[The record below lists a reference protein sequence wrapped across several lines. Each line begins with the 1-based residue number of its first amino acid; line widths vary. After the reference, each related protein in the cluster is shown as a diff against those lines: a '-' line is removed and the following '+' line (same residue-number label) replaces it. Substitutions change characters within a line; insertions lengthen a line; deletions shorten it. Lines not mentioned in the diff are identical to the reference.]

1 MSRAASPALRIVLPL
16 AVALAAVLPFA
27 SSLANGW
34 VNWDDERNF
43 LQNPSYRGFSPDHL
57 RWMFTTF
64 HMGHYQPLAWAT
76 LGLDHVLWGMDP
88 AGYHATNLLLHAANA
103 ALASALLLAL
113 LRRAIPGDRLPR
125 EGALRLAAAAGALLF
140 AVHPL
145 RVESVAWI
153 TERRD
158 LLSAF
163 FALLALLAYLRMQ
176 EEPAARWRILSL
188 LAYALSL
195 LSKAWGVTLPAVLL
209 VLDVWPLRRFAGKE
223 PPRRVLQEKAPYLL
237 LALACAALA
246 PLAQKEAEAMR
257 PLASHTLLDRTMQA
271 AYGLVFYVRK
281 TVLPLGLSPLYE
293 LPDPLDPREPR
304 FVASALLLVAAAFV
318 LIRRRRRSP
327 APLVAAT
334 CFAIAVSPV
343 LGFLQSGPQLVADRY
358 SYLSCLPFAA
368 LAAAGLLLLG
378 RRAPL
383 ASVAAGS
390 LSLLVLGF
398 LAARQTRIWK
408 DSVSLWEHATSVEP
422 TSPIAQANLG
432 TSYDEAGRLVDAVG
446 RYRAALELR
455 PGDLKTRHS
464 LALAHAKRG
473 EFEEAIGEWKRL
485 LELQPRH
492 AEALYSL
499 GLASFRLGRSE
510 DAVGFYRRATEVDPA
525 YSTARCALAEA
536 YSRQSRTAEAIAEWE
551 KVLATDP
558 GHAGA
563 RNGLGLA
570 HLAAGR
576 LPQAEE
582 QFRAALR
589 AKPDD
594 ADSWNNLGAVLSRSN
609 REAEALECFRRALAA
624 NPSHPLARENL
635 RRRGE
640 AR

>member
-1 MSRAASPALRIVLPL
+1 
-16 AVALAAVLPFA
+16 
-27 SSLANGW
+27 
-34 VNWDDERNF
+34 
-43 LQNPSYRGFSPDHL
+43 
-57 RWMFTTF
+57 
-64 HMGHYQPLAWAT
+64 
-76 LGLDHVLWGMDP
+76 
-88 AGYHATNLLLHAANA
+88 LHAANA
-103 ALASALLLAL
+103 ALAYALLLAL
-113 LRRAIPGDRLPR
+113 FRRAIPQDRLPR
-125 EGALRLAAAAGALLF
+125 EGAFRLAAAAGALSF

-176 EEPAARWRILSL
+176 EAPAARWRVLSL
-188 LAYALSL
+188 LALALSL
-195 LSKAWGVTLPAVLL
+195 LSKAWAVTLPAILL

-223 PPRRVLQEKAPYLL
+223 PRGRVLLEKVPYLV
-237 LALACAALA
+237 LALACAAIA

-257 PLASHTLLDRTMQA
+257 PLASHTLLDRTAQA
-271 AYGLVFYVRK
+271 AYGLVFYARK
-281 TVLPLGLSPLYE
+281 TLLPLGLSPLYE
-293 LPDPLDPREPR
+293 LGDSLDAREPR
-304 FVASALLLVAAAFV
+304 FVASALLLGAAGFALIRGRRRWPAGLSAAA
-318 LIRRRRRSP
+318 
-327 APLVAAT
+327 
-334 CFAIAVSPV
+334 CYAIAVSPV

-368 LAAAGLLLLG
+368 LAAAGALRLG
-378 RRAPL
+378 SRAPL
-383 ASVAAGS
+383 ASVGAAG
-390 LSLLVLGF
+390 LSLAVLAA
-398 LAARQTRIWK
+398 LAARQTRVWK
-408 DSVSLWEHATSVEP
+408 DSVSLWEHATAVEP
-422 TSPIAQANLG
+422 TSPISQANLG
-432 TSYDEAGRLVDAVG
+432 TSYDEAGRLSDAIA
-446 RYRAALELR
+446 RYRATLELR
-455 PGDLKTRHS
+455 PGDQKTRHS

-473 EFEEAIGEWKRL
+473 EYEAAIGEWKRL

-499 GLASFRLGRSE
+499 GLASFRLGRVE
-510 DAVGFYRRATEVDPA
+510 DAVEFYRKATEVDPA
-525 YSTARCALAEA
+525 YSTARHALAEA
-536 YSRQSRTAEAIAEWE
+536 YSKQARTAEAIAEWE
-551 KVLATDP
+551 RVLASDP

-594 ADSWNNLGAVLSRSN
+594 ADSWNNLGAALSRSN

-624 NPSHPLARENL
+624 DPDHPLARENL
-635 RRRGE
+635 RRMPGE